1 MMELQLKNIG
11 MIKEASVKLDGLTVI
26 AGENDTGKSTV
37 GKAVYAKI
45 TKKNIL
51 ETLYNKESKV
61 ELIYQEDINDLKDCT
76 IFMETPIVWSFIQ
89 SRKQIAL
96 VESQYDIKLS
106 FPTLMKDL
114 IFKLE
119 VKYKNSGIDI
129 FDTIVNIIDGYFK
142 QDKKGD
148 FYFYKDTQQI
158 ELENTAMGIKQFG
171 ILQVLSKNGYL
182 NSNTLLIL
190 DEPEVHLHP
199 KWQLEMAKIIVELV
213 KNGVKIVVN
222 SHSPY
227 MIEALERYAE
237 KAKVTADFYLAE
249 DGIIDKIDNNNSKTL
264 AKIFNK
270 LSAPYKTFDKM
281 DSEILKYG

>member
-1 MMELQLKNIG
+1 MELQLKNIG
-11 MIKEASVKLDGLTVI
+11 MIKEANVKIDGLTVI

-37 GKAVYAKI
+37 GKAVYTKI

-61 ELIYQEDINDLKDCT
+61 ELIHQEDINDLKDCT

-227 MIEALERYAE
+227 MIEALERYA
-237 KAKVTADFYLAE
+237 
-249 DGIIDKIDNNNSKTL
+249 
-264 AKIFNK
+264 
-270 LSAPYKTFDKM
+270 
-281 DSEILKYG
+281 